1 MYLKTNIA
9 SVNYKLRNDAI
20 CGSRRG
26 FTIVELLVVIVVIG
40 ILAAVTIVAYNGIQ
54 QRARIATT
62 QTDVKNAANQ
72 LVNDN
77 TTNST
82 YPASMAAA
90 NGGLGLVASPGTSYQ
105 YDYVSSGNTYCLTG
119 TNGST
124 SYFSSSANPT
134 PQSGICPGQL
144 IGIVTTLAG
153 STYGSVDGSGSAAQ
167 FSIPAGVAVDSSG
180 TIYVPDYSSHRIRKI
195 TPAGAVTT
203 LAGST

>member
-1 MYLKTNIA
+1 MYLKTKIA

-82 YPASMAAA
+82 YPASTSASN
-90 NGGLGLVASPGTSYQ
+90 NGQGLKASPGTTYQ
-105 YDYVSSGNTYCLTG
+105 YAYNIDGNTYYQTG
-119 TNGST
+119 TNST
-124 SYFSSSANPT
+124 ISYFSSSANPT
-134 PQSGICPGQL
+134 PQSGSCPG
-144 IGIVTTLAG
+144 
-153 STYGSVDGSGSAAQ
+153 
-167 FSIPAGVAVDSSG
+167 
-180 TIYVPDYSSHRIRKI
+180 
-195 TPAGAVTT
+195 
-203 LAGST
+203 